1 MQSRTRQSSA
11 AVTVEIV
18 FGLVENNVHRHWIS
32 SLVNCASYS
41 DLMADSL
48 AFECSDDISGIF
60 SSFSNPHP
68 PVFLPQSP
76 SFLFLLRTIL
86 IPSIHSF
93 HPIPIHPSIHPCIHP
108 SIHPS
113 MWIHGLVD
121 ERLGG

>member
-41 DLMADSL
+41 DLMADSF

-93 HPIPIHPSIHPCIHP
+93 HPIPIHPSIRP
-108 SIHPS
+108 SIHPCGY
-113 MWIHGLVD
+113 MDWWMNGWVG
-121 ERLGG
+121 E